1 MKIERAI
8 EILKVR
14 SEFVADI
21 NLEAKLAYKMAIES
35 LEKLNVDIIKED
47 ISLITNKI
55 KDINNIIKNIGMIQ
69 DYDKADILEAI
80 EELSSSAKEIDSIT
94 TY

>member
-1 MKIERAI
+1 
-8 EILKVR
+8 
-14 SEFVADI
+14 
-21 NLEAKLAYKMAIES
+21 MAIES

-47 ISLITNKI
+47 ISLITDKI

>member
-47 ISLITNKI
+47 ISLITDKI